1 MVVLN
6 EYYLD
11 VVLTNNK
18 IRHITIVQ
26 QTKYTLNNKINEKL
40 AILEKFRKNI
50 KFGLITTKKYLLQH
64 LIAD

>member
-26 QTKYTLNNKINEKL
+26 QTKYTLNNKINEKM

-50 KFGLITTKKYLLQH
+50 KFGLITTKKYWLQH